1 MKRCIFSRNAFC
13 SVHKENTMKMKNIL
27 LVVLLFFI
35 ASISKAY
42 TNDEI
47 SFDGTSDVI
56 YIQDN
61 SISYMTEITVEAWV
75 KVNSFSATKNGGN
88 EIWQFIIFKKNVLE
102 HYNEGFA
109 IYFDEKN
116 RRFAASV
123 ASAEGIQAVVVNQK
137 ASVELNSWYHVAM
150 TANSKEIKLF
160 VNGTLVKSASTGFP
174 LNFGNEE
181 VFIGGR
187 TKILKDKDFE
197 GRFCGSIKNVKI
209 WNRVLDNKE
218 IMNSDDFSKDL
229 VISGEITRENN
240 LLRFVEKNSKEI
252 QSEAI
257 EINQDFTA
265 EIVPN
270 PVHSEAKLNLNLKKS
285 GTISLKIYD
294 ITGKERFILFEGFSE
309 KGEYSYNISNL
320 LVQET
325 NSSYFC
331 KIDFEGNSKV
341 IKFII
346 LK

>member
-1 MKRCIFSRNAFC
+1 
-13 SVHKENTMKMKNIL
+13 MKMKIKL
-27 LVVLLFFI
+27 FVVSLFFI
-35 ASISKAY
+35 LSISKSY

-47 SFDGTSDVI
+47 NFDGINDVI

-61 SISYMTEITVEAWV
+61 NISYLTEITAEAWV
-75 KVNSFSATKNGGN
+75 KVNLFSSPKYGGN
-88 EIWQFIIFKKNVLE
+88 QIWQFIIFKKNVLE
-102 HYNEGFA
+102 HFNEGFA
-109 IYFDEKN
+109 IYLDEKN
-116 RRFAASV
+116 KRFAASV
-123 ASAEGIQAVVVNQK
+123 ASAEGVQAVVVDQK
-137 ASVELNSWYHVAM
+137 TSVELNKWYHVAM

-160 VNGTLVKSASTGFP
+160 VNGTLVKSAETGFP

-197 GRFCGSIKNVKI
+197 GRFCGSIKDVKI
-209 WNRVLDNKE
+209 WNRTLDDKE
-218 IMNSDDFSKDL
+218 IKNNDNFSKDIVL
-229 VISGEITRENN
+229 SGKITRENN
-240 LLRFVEKNSKEI
+240 VLKLVEKNSKEI
-252 QSEAI
+252 QSEGI
-257 EINQDFTA
+257 EVNQDFTA
-265 EIVPN
+265 EVFPN
-270 PVHSEAKLNLNLKKS
+270 PIQNEARLNLSLKKS
-285 GTISLKIYD
+285 GIINIKIYD
-294 ITGKERFILFEGFSE
+294 ITGKERLILFEGFSE